1 MSNSFLKKGLS
12 FLVLLSLIMG
22 GLYAIYHYVSSL
34 PKPVYTLTVTDNAT
48 RREIFTASGT
58 EEITIEE
65 QSENS
70 IKFSYK
76 NKAYAFSNCSITA
89 SDNVMNEN
97 KVAGMIMP
105 ITFVIVLFVCVSII
119 LIVFLRR

>member
-1 MSNSFLKKGLS
+1 MPNSFFKKGLH

-22 GLYAIYHYVSSL
+22 VLYVVYHYVSSL

-48 RREIFTASGT
+48 HCKVFTASGT
-58 EEITIEE
+58 DEITIDE

-119 LIVFLRR
+119 LIAFLRR